1 MSHQRILCSVLEH
14 NSGENLKM
22 TEGCI
27 SAGENQCAERGLSN
41 SPMRVFSYAPVFII
55 GGNQRIVVKCWFSCK
70 RNTVSF
76 VFLKSIC
83 TRKFGVC
90 VCTFLFYVILQL
102 MSVGTKFGGG
112 EGKKVFWSNVLWV
125 RSGQSC
131 SYRKARDGDSIFKD
145 LLKRVWLGIN

>member
-112 EGKKVFWSNVLWV
+112 KVKKFSDQTFYGCVLDKV
-125 RSGQSC
+125 ALTERPEMGTV
-131 SYRKARDGDSIFKD
+131 Y
-145 LLKRVWLGIN
+145 LKTY